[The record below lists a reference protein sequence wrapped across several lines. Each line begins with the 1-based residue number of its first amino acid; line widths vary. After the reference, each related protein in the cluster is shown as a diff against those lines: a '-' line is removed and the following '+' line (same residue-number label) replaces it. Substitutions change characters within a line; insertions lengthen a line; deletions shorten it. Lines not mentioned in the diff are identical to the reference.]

1 MRGSHNLLVISD
13 LHLGEDL
20 NPSATEESIR
30 DLQLAERHLIAFLE
44 HYTRRR
50 SDGLPW
56 RLVIDGDM
64 VDLVRIFL
72 PPEQLPGSPWVAI
85 DVDERKH
92 GLGRRM
98 DASCIKI
105 EAVVGRHRTFVEAL
119 ARFLAAGNRVEI
131 VCGNHDAE
139 LFWPEV
145 QETLRHGVVQ
155 AWRGL
160 PDAARAGAPDADQ
173 LAARL
178 GFHDWFY
185 YEPGV
190 AWIEHGHQYDE
201 CCSIEHHL
209 YPVAP
214 DGRFLVH
221 NIDSASLRYLT
232 NMVPDLAP
240 HGSEDWTMA
249 GYLRLTYEA
258 GPRTALQIA
267 RGYFVTA
274 AKLLAAWRAS
284 RQLRQER
291 LRRDHH
297 LLRLRAL
304 SAAGPLGEDRLR
316 ALCGLHRR
324 PVVTSLRRLLQV
336 LMLDKLLL
344 WPAVLLLALVAA
356 LALPGVWALLS
367 GLGILAAAGLV
378 HHWLG
383 RGRNVDPVLPLDLV
397 PERILEQVD
406 ARFVVFGHTHL
417 PVARPLANGRWYF
430 NSGTWMPSGKPGLL
444 RCFTHVLIRHTPDGP
459 VASLCQWRDGASQEF
474 TSTPGRPGAP
484 VRRARSP
491 ERLATPL
498 GTPVAGRAAAAFS
511 RPPSS
516 PALDPVSDSVSGPD
530 SGSLRHA
537 GAPAAAASSGTAF
550 RS

>member
-20 NPSATEESIR
+20 NPSATPEGIR

-64 VDLVRIFL
+64 LDLVTICLF
-72 PPEQLPGSPWVAI
+72 PERFPTAQWATAPWAAL
-85 DVDERKH
+85 DADERKH

-98 DASCIKI
+98 DASCVKI
-105 EAVVGRHRTFVEAL
+105 EAVIDRHQAFVEAL

-145 QETLRHGVVQ
+145 QETLRQGVVRL
-155 AWRGL
+155 WRDM
-160 PDAARAGAPDADQ
+160 PDAARAGAPDAEQ
-173 LAARL
+173 LAARM

-190 AWIEHGHQYDE
+190 VWIEHGHQYDE

-209 YPVAP
+209 YPVGA
-214 DGRFLVH
+214 DGRYLVN

-240 HGSEDWTMA
+240 HGNEDWSMA

-258 GPRTALQIA
+258 GPRAAWQIA
-267 RGYFVTA
+267 RGYCVA
-274 AKLLAAWRAS
+274 SGKLLAAWRAS
-284 RQLRQER
+284 RRFRAER
-291 LRRDHH
+291 LRRERH
-297 LLRLRAL
+297 LERLRAL

-316 ALCGLHRR
+316 TLCGLHRR
-324 PVVTSLRRLLQV
+324 PVITSLRRLLQV

-344 WPAVLLLALVAA
+344 WPGVALLVLVAA
-356 LALPGVWALLS
+356 LALPGVWALL
-367 GLGILAAAGLV
+367 GCLGILAAAGLM

-383 RGRNVDPVLPLDLV
+383 RGRSVNPVLPLDLV
-397 PERILEQVD
+397 PERILEHVD
-406 ARFVVFGHTHL
+406 ARFVVFGHTHH
-417 PVARPLANGRWYF
+417 PVARPLASGRWYF

-444 RCFTHVLIRHTPDGP
+444 RCFTHVVIRHTPEGP
-459 VASLCQWRDGASQEF
+459 VAALCQWRDGASQPF
-474 TSTPGRPGAP
+474 TPGASPGP
-484 VRRARSP
+484 ERRARSP
-491 ERLATPL
+491 ERLATPMG
-498 GTPVAGRAAAAFS
+498 GTPAAAAFS
-511 RPPSS
+511 ASFAAPVWPAEPTATPP
-516 PALDPVSDSVSGPD
+516 
-530 SGSLRHA
+530 R
-537 GAPAAAASSGTAF
+537 APAHTVS
-550 RS
+550 R

>member
-1 MRGSHNLLVISD
+1 MRGSHNLLVVSD

-20 NPSATEESIR
+20 NPTATEEGIR

-56 RLVIDGDM
+56 RLVFDGDTL
-64 VDLVRIFL
+64 DLVTICLF
-72 PPEQLPGSPWVAI
+72 PEQFSTAQWATASWAALDA
-85 DVDERKH
+85 DERKH

-98 DASCIKI
+98 DASCVKI
-105 EAVVGRHRTFVEAL
+105 DAVIERHPGFVEAL

-145 QETLRHGVVQ
+145 QDAFRRGVVEI
-155 AWRGL
+155 WRGM
-160 PDAARAGAPDADQ
+160 PEAARPGAPDPDQ
-173 LAARL
+173 LAARI

-190 AWIEHGHQYDE
+190 AWIEHGHQYDD

-214 DGRFLVH
+214 NGRFLVH
-221 NIDSASLRYLT
+221 NVDSASLRYLA

-240 HGSEDWTMA
+240 RGSEDWTMA
-249 GYLRLTYEA
+249 GYLRLTYDA
-258 GPRTALQIA
+258 GLRAGFQIA

-274 AKLLAAWRAS
+274 RKLLAAWRDS
-284 RQLRQER
+284 RQLRQDR
-291 LRRDHH
+291 LRRDRH
-297 LLRLRAL
+297 LERLRAIA
-304 SAAGPLGEDRLR
+304 AAGPLGEDRLR

-344 WPAVLLLALVAA
+344 WPLVLALAVVAA
-356 LALPGVWALLS
+356 LALPAAWALL
-367 GLGILAAAGLV
+367 GMLGALAAGSLA

-383 RGRNVDPVLPLDLV
+383 RGRNVNPALPLELV
-397 PERILEQVD
+397 PDRILEHVD
-406 ARFVVFGHTHL
+406 ARFVVFGHTHQ
-417 PVARPLANGRWYF
+417 PVARPLGNGRWYF

-444 RCFTHVLIRHTPDGP
+444 RCFTHVLIRHTPEGP
-459 VASLCQWRDGASQEF
+459 VAALCQWRDSGSQEF
-474 TSTPGRPGAP
+474 TAGTPPALEG
-484 VRRARSP
+484 RARSP
-491 ERLATPL
+491 ERLATPAA
-498 GTPVAGRAAAAFS
+498 GTPVAAAVLGRGQHRAA
-511 RPPSS
+511 
-516 PALDPVSDSVSGPD
+516 G
-530 SGSLRHA
+530 
-537 GAPAAAASSGTAF
+537 
-550 RS
+550 